1 MKNTVRTLVFG
12 GQVSL
17 TIADT
22 TEMAREA
29 IRRHRLQKTSATVLC
44 KALSAM
50 TFMSACL
57 KEKTGEISLTL
68 QCDGAGGGAGVSGNR
83 NLYLRGYIQNPD
95 CGADCGERACLGDNG
110 ALTIVRDDG
119 YNRPFVGTCALP

>member
-29 IRRHRLQKTSATVLC
+29 IRRHRLQKTSAVVLC

-50 TFMSACL
+50 TFMRAFRGTEICISAA
-57 KEKTGEISLTL
+57 ISKIPI
-68 QCDGAGGGAGVSGNR
+68 AGRTAANAPVLAITAR
-83 NLYLRGYIQNPD
+83 
-95 CGADCGERACLGDNG
+95 
-110 ALTIVRDDG
+110 
-119 YNRPFVGTCALP
+119 

>member
-68 QCDGAGGGAGVSGNR
+68 QCDGAGGGYCMSGPTLAGLLRMLESAAHVQRLRVDYLVNR
-83 NLYLRGYIQNPD
+83 QYQKQ
-95 CGADCGERACLGDNG
+95 A
-110 ALTIVRDDG
+110 V
-119 YNRPFVGTCALP
+119 